1 MVQHTSARWFF
12 AALIAVVIFLNH
24 VWVWSLF
31 HLIYIMLILRILDKD
46 YQSSWLKPWYLLRW
60 LLIPILVLHILF
72 TPGEIIFVGYAL
84 PISYEGLQRGLGL
97 ALHLSEIFFAAIL
110 LARLLPLLIWIK
122 AISYIPKLHQRLLP
136 YLCLM
141 PRIIVGVRV
150 LVRKTYKQW
159 RLEPLKF
166 QMLPLY
172 ISRLVE
178 GVENYSNRRAKYV
191 WQGWDK
197 SVLSVNEASNIYA
210 NPHQS
215 KQETLMN
222 GALIY
227 GFMLPMLIEIGVRYL

>member
-1 MVQHTSARWFF
+1 MVQYTSARWLF

-24 VWVWSLF
+24 AWVWSLF

-110 LARLLPLLIWIK
+110 LARLLPLLVWIK
-122 AISYIPKLHQRLLP
+122 VISYIPKLYQCLLP

-141 PRIIVGVRV
+141 PKITVGVRV
-150 LVRKTYKQW
+150 LVRKIYKQW

-172 ISRLVE
+172 IARLVE
-178 GVENYSNRRAKYV
+178 GVENYSNRRAKYI
-191 WQGWDK
+191 WQGWDR

-210 NPHQS
+210 FPHQS
-215 KQETLMN
+215 KQEMLMN

-227 GFMLPMLIEIGVRYL
+227 GFMLPMVIEIGVRYL